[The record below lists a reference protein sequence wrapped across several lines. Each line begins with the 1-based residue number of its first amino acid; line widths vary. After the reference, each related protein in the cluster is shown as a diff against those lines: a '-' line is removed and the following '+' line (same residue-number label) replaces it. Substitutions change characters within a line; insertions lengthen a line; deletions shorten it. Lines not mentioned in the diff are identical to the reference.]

1 MIRFGGLP
9 PAHPGLIQPLRAST
23 AWIQILWPAPPVIN
37 LCCCILTSWRG
48 STGLAQRDGTKKPAI
63 GAVNTTSGKPK
74 EALTAVSAAPRRRRL
89 TIRELLKPHSL
100 SLGLGFLAVLGEAL
114 ANLLQP
120 WPLKIVLDEVFKG
133 HAGSSGLPHFVYAYL
148 GPDKLAAVKFACIAV
163 LAIALLDA
171 VSTYAEKY
179 LTTSVG
185 QWVTYDLRRA
195 LYAHMQRLSIA
206 FHDQKRTGDLISR
219 VTSDVDDIQ
228 SFIASGLLSSFINV
242 ITLAGMVGVMFWLNW
257 RFTLIALSVAPL
269 LFFVVYTYTRRIK
282 QAARKVRKKESIVF
296 SVVEE
301 VLSSIRV
308 VKAFARERYEQER
321 LEEASLEEVESSLRA
336 RSLKAKLTPLVD
348 LIVAAG
354 TCLVLWFG
362 AQLTLK
368 GALSVGSMVLFIQY
382 LSKMYKPMQELS
394 KMTDTY
400 SKAAVG
406 YERIQEILQTDN
418 EVRDLRGARV
428 VKKLSGK
435 IEFEH
440 VTFSY
445 SPDQPIIR
453 DMSFRID
460 PGQVAALVGPT
471 GVGKTTIVSL
481 VPRFYDPDEGVV
493 KIDGIDVRQ
502 IKQQSLRQQIS
513 YVLQENVLFHGPL
526 WQNIAYGKPEASR
539 KEIIRAAELANAME
553 FIDKL
558 PQGFDT
564 IVGERGMTL
573 SGGQRQRI
581 AIARAVIRNTPI
593 LMLDEPTSGLDA
605 ASEKLVF
612 AALDRLMEGKTT
624 IVIAHR
630 LSTVRRADVIFVVNE
645 GAIVEQGTHEKL
657 LKAGGLYAELYSLQF
672 KGEDAA

>member
-1 MIRFGGLP
+1 MTQRGG
-9 PAHPGLIQPLRAST
+9 
-23 AWIQILWPAPPVIN
+23 
-37 LCCCILTSWRG
+37 
-48 STGLAQRDGTKKPAI
+48 TGKSAI
-63 GAVNTTSGKPK
+63 GAINTTSRKPK
-74 EALTAVSAAPRRRRL
+74 EALTSVSPAPRRTRL

-100 SLGLGFLAVLGEAL
+100 SLGLGFIAVLGESL

-133 HAGSSGLPHFVYAYL
+133 HAGKTGLPAFVYAFL
-148 GPDKLAAVKFACIAV
+148 GTDKLAAVKFACIAV

-171 VSTYAEKY
+171 VSTYTEKY

-228 SFIASGLLSSFINV
+228 SFIASGLLSSLINV
-242 ITLAGMVGVMFWLNW
+242 ITLVGMVGVMFWLNW

-282 QAARKVRKKESIVF
+282 QAARKVRKKESVVF

-321 LEEASLEEVESSLRA
+321 LEEASLDEVESSLRA

-348 LIVAAG
+348 VIVAIG

-362 AQLTLK
+362 ARLTLS

-418 EVRDLRGARV
+418 EVRDLRGARP

-440 VTFSY
+440 VSFSY
-445 SPDQPIIR
+445 SPDQPVIK

-481 VPRFYDPDEGVV
+481 VPRFYDPSKGVV
-493 KIDGIDVRQ
+493 KIDGIDVKRL
-502 IKQQSLRQQIS
+502 KQQSLRQHIS

-553 FIDKL
+553 FIEKL

-581 AIARAVIRNTPI
+581 AIARAIIRNTPI

-612 AALDRLMEGKTT
+612 EALDRLMDGKTT

-645 GAIVEQGTHEKL
+645 GKIVQQGRHEEL